1 MSITNSL
8 TVHTTMRRILAALSV
23 IAILFTSCAGPK
35 KSIYF
40 KDATPNNPTVL
51 TQKMDPVK
59 EAIIQPD
66 DILAINVTSPSSI
79 VEDKGN
85 TTVAIFNG
93 GGTPYTSNATLG
105 GTNTSSPNGY
115 LVDPSGY
122 IDYPFLGKVKVGELT
137 IRQAKDGLANRLRN
151 IIKEPV
157 VEMRIVNY
165 KVTILGEVGHPGTI
179 IAPNH
184 KISIIDAIAAAGDI
198 PITGRK
204 DNIMV
209 IRETEGVRE
218 FAQLNLNSREV
229 FMSPYF
235 YLKQNDIVYVEPARI
250 RRQEGNDFFRFY
262 LPTIT
267 TLMSTL
273 LAVYGIVQ
281 LSNQ

>member
-1 MSITNSL
+1 
-8 TVHTTMRRILAALSV
+8 MRRILTALTAGIIFFAA
-23 IAILFTSCAGPK
+23 SCAGPK

-40 KDATPNNPTVL
+40 QNNIPVDPTVT
-51 TQKMDPVK
+51 TQKIDRVK
-59 EAIIQPD
+59 EAIIQTD
-66 DILAINVTSPSSI
+66 DILSINVTSPSSI

-93 GGTPYTSNATLG
+93 GGTPFAATATLG
-105 GTNTSSPNGY
+105 GGSSSSNGY

-122 IDYPFLGKVKVGELT
+122 IDYPFLGKMKVGGLT
-137 IRQAKDGLANRLRN
+137 IRQAKDAIANKLRN
-151 IIKEPV
+151 IVKEPV
-157 VEMRIVNY
+157 VEIRIVNY
-165 KVTILGEVGHPGTI
+165 RITVLGEVGRAGTI

-184 KISIIDAIAAAGDI
+184 KISVIDAIAGAGDI

-204 DNIMV
+204 DNVLIV
-209 IRETEGVRE
+209 RENEGVRE
-218 FAQLNLNSREV
+218 FARLNLNSKEV
-229 FMSPYF
+229 FTSPYF

-273 LAVYGIVQ
+273 LALYGIIQ

>member
-1 MSITNSL
+1 
-8 TVHTTMRRILAALSV
+8 MRRILTAFNAFVL
-23 IAILFTSCAGPK
+23 LFVMSCAGPQ

-40 KDATPNNPTVL
+40 KDATPVNPTVT
-51 TQKMDPVK
+51 TQKIDPVK

-85 TTVAIFNG
+85 TTVSIFNA
-93 GGTPYTSNATLG
+93 GGTPYTPSATLG
-105 GTNTSSPNGY
+105 GGTASANGF

-122 IDYPFLGKVKVGELT
+122 IDYPFLGKVKVGGFT
-137 IRQAKDGLANRLRN
+137 IRQAKDAIANKLRA
-151 IIKEPV
+151 IVKEPV
-157 VEMRIVNY
+157 VEIRIVNY
-165 KVTILGEVGHPGTI
+165 KITVLGEVARAGTI

-184 KISIIDAIAAAGDI
+184 KMSIIDAIAAAGDI

-204 DNIMV
+204 DNVLV
-209 IRETEGVRE
+209 IRENEGTRE
-218 FAQLNLNSREV
+218 FARLNLNSREV
-229 FMSPYF
+229 FTSPYF